1 MTHIKL
7 SDTAQ
12 IVVRPDSAIQF
23 GIDATRS
30 GVLEID
36 PDYIAQVV
44 PILLHLRE
52 PKELAGVVDKLCTA
66 GLGAAAALSLVEDL
80 LAFGVVRETATH
92 PVLLYGHGTLVDA
105 TSALLEAAGFNPRT
119 RINGENSKEFFQRP
133 ASHILVINRLAHT
146 QNLAPLLAESVPNYL
161 SAALI
166 DSRGLIGPGRR
177 NGVGPC
183 LICVDLHRSD
193 IDPHWHALVSQH
205 PNGPTHPDPIAEAAT
220 AARLA
225 ALVLADSWQVGEVE
239 EVDPHRGTNRRS
251 NLAPHPKC
259 PLCWA

>member
-7 SDTAQ
+7 SDAVQ

-36 PDYIAQVV
+36 PAFIAAITS
-44 PILLHLRE
+44 ILLHLRE
-52 PKELAGVVDKLCTA
+52 PKPVAGVVDKLSAA
-66 GLGAAAALSLVEDL
+66 GLGTVAALSLVEDL
-80 LAFGVVRETATH
+80 LAFGVVRETATA

-119 RINGENSKEFFQRP
+119 RINDENSREFFQRP

-146 QNLAPLLAESVPNYL
+146 RNLAPLLAECAPTYL

-177 NGVGPC
+177 DGVGPC
-183 LICVDLHRSD
+183 LLCVDLHRSD

-205 PNGPTHPDPIAEAAT
+205 PNGPTHADPIAEAAT

-225 ALVLADSWQVGEVE
+225 ALVSADSWLPGEVE
-239 EVDPHRGTNRRS
+239 EVDPHLGAYRKS
-251 NLAPHPKC
+251 HLAPHPRC
-259 PLCWA
+259 PLCWG